1 MICKVERVRSVVFFI
16 RKFFLIEDE
25 RFLLEDEIPDDNI
38 TVF

>member
-1 MICKVERVRSVVFFI
+1 MICKVERVRSVVVFI